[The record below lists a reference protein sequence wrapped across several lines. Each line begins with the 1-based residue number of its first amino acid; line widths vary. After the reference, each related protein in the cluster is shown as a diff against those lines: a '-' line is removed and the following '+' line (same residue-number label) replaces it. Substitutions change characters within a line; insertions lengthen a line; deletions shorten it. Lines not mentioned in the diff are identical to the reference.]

1 MEKKIVAGFRSDF
14 DIRYDNG
21 GDGDGGR
28 LFYSINRRN
37 IGRRDFGERNLY
49 A

>member
-21 GDGDGGR
+21 GEEGMEMGVVCFIV
-28 LFYSINRRN
+28 LIAE
-37 IGRRDFGERNLY
+37 I
-49 A
+49 